1 MKLRRLAALRRAR
14 REVWPTTKLA
24 LPIMA
29 GMVSQMLM
37 GLIDTLMVGRV
48 GVVPLAA
55 SAFVIALA
63 HVPFVFAFGLLS
75 SISVLTSQAFGAQ
88 RRSDAGEV
96 LRHGMVLAGAAGVI
110 MAIGL
115 ACLRPWL
122 HLFGQPPEVVAAAG
136 NFLVLV
142 GASLLPALV
151 AHGCKQF
158 SESLNH
164 PWVPN
169 FILFASVLL
178 NALLNWIL
186 IYGNWGAPALGLD
199 GAGISTLVARIV
211 MALALILY
219 VIRARVMQGFQP
231 PRWGVPLNWETMRQ
245 LLRVGWPVGFQHL
258 MEVSAF
264 VFAAIMT
271 GWLSANATAAHQIA
285 ISCAAT
291 TFMFAF
297 GIGMAASI
305 RVGHA
310 WGAQQYSRMRRIG
323 FVGIALAGLVMAAFA
338 LMFVFANQLIA
349 KGFVSSPA
357 VIALTAQLLLIA
369 ALFQVADGV
378 QVAAIASLRGMADV
392 RVPALMAIAA
402 YWLIAV
408 PLAYAL
414 AFQFGHG
421 AVGIWIGLATGL
433 GVAAVGL
440 SWRFHWRTQSKGLI
454 PTAVIICDAVP

>member
-1 MKLRRLAALRRAR
+1 MAALRRTR

-96 LRHGMVLAGAAGVI
+96 LRHGVVLAGTAGLI

-122 HLFGQPPEVVAAAG
+122 HLFGQSPEVVVAAG

-142 GASLLPALV
+142 GASLWPALV

-164 PWVPN
+164 PWIPN
-169 FILFASVLL
+169 FILLGCVLL
-178 NALLNWIL
+178 NTFLNWIL
-186 IYGNWGAPALGLD
+186 IYGNWGAPALGLE
-199 GAGISTLVARIV
+199 GAGISTLIARIV

-219 VIRARVMQGFQP
+219 VIRAPAMREFQP
-231 PRWGVPLNWETMRQ
+231 PRWWAPLSRETMGQ

-264 VFAAIMT
+264 VFAAIMA
-271 GWLSANATAAHQIA
+271 GWLSANAIAAHQIA

-310 WGAQQYSRMRRIG
+310 WGAQQYARMRCIG
-323 FVGIALAGLVMAAFA
+323 FVGIGLAGLVMAAFA
-338 LMFVFANQLIA
+338 LLFILANQSIA
-349 KGFVSSPA
+349 AGFVSSPA
-357 VIALTAQLLLIA
+357 VVALTAQLLLIA
-369 ALFQVADGV
+369 ALFQVADGI
-378 QVAAIASLRGMADV
+378 QIAAIASLRGMADV
-392 RVPALMAIAA
+392 RVPAVMAIAA
-402 YWLIAV
+402 YWVIAV
-408 PLAYAL
+408 PLAYVL
-414 AFQFGHG
+414 AFRFGHG

-433 GVAAVGL
+433 GAAAFGL
-440 SWRFHWRTQSKGLI
+440 SWRFHRRTQREGLVLA
-454 PTAVIICDAVP
+454 AVPICDAAR